1 MKIDDQLIDHL
12 AKLSKLEFNK
22 ESKEEIKGNLQKI
35 TNLVEKLNE
44 LDTENVEPLVYMSE
58 NKNILREDVV
68 DMKITKEQALKNAPD
83 KDSDYFK
90 VPKVISK

>member
-1 MKIDDQLIDHL
+1 MKIDDHLINHL
-12 AKLSKLEFNK
+12 AKLSKLEFDQ
-22 ESKEEIKGNLQKI
+22 ESKQEIKGNLQKI
-35 TNLVEKLNE
+35 LNLVEKLNE

-83 KDSDYFK
+83 KDSDYIK

>member
-12 AKLSKLEFNK
+12 AKLSKLEFDS
-22 ESKEEIKGNLQKI
+22 ESKPELKNNLQKI
-35 TNLVEKLNE
+35 LNLVEKLNE
-44 LDTENVEPLVYMSE
+44 LDTENVEPLVYMTE
-58 NKNILREDVV
+58 NRNILREDVV

-83 KDSDYFK
+83 KDSDYIK